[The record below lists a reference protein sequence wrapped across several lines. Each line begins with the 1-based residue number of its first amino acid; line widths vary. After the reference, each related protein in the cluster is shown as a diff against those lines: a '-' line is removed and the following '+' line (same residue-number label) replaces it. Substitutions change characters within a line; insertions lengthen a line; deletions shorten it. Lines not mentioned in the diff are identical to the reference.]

1 MCQWFSCGTFHSA
14 NVDLNAAVTESVM
27 VSGTA
32 SDLLLFKKNCTRK
45 APLYTWP
52 RAILRLRDRNALFS
66 LLVGHLEE
74 HSAYKKS
81 GASAMPKVFHQRFLG
96 PTINY

>member
-1 MCQWFSCGTFHSA
+1 MCQWFSCRTFHPA
-14 NVDLNAAVTESVM
+14 NMDLNAAVTESVM

-32 SDLLLFKKNCTRK
+32 SDLTCCLKKKTRK
-45 APLYTWP
+45 ARLYMWP
-52 RAILRLRDRNALFS
+52 RASLPLKGCSALFS
-66 LLVGHLEE
+66 LLVGHSEE

-81 GASAMPKVFHQRFLG
+81 GASAVPKVFHRRFLG